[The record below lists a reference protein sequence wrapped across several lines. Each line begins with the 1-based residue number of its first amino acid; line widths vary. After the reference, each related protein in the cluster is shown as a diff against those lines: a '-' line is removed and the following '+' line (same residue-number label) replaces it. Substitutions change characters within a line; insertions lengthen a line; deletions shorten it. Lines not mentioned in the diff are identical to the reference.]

1 VQASFGAT
9 ILIELSEQEQARVAR
24 VQQELEEGIAGLVD
38 IGPSISIFG
47 GARAKVDSSVYAE
60 AHKLAGLLAA
70 EGISIVTG
78 GGPGVMEAANLG
90 ASEQT
95 GRSVGLNI
103 ELPREQLANP
113 YLDIGLNF
121 RYFFTRK
128 FLLIK
133 RAIGFAIFPGGFGTV
148 DELFE
153 LLTLLQTGKMAA
165 TPVVLI
171 GESYWGGLYQWL
183 LEKTLPAGYIE
194 AEDMTWLHLVDDTDL
209 AAELLLAHY
218 FELQQA

>member
-1 VQASFGAT
+1 M
-9 ILIELSEQEQARVAR
+9 IELSEQERARVAR

-47 GARAKVDSSVYAE
+47 GARAEADSHVYAE
-60 AHKLAGLLAA
+60 ARKLAALLAA
-70 EGISIVTG
+70 EGITIVTG

-90 ASEQT
+90 ASEES

-133 RAIGFAIFPGGFGTV
+133 RAIGFAILPGGFGTI

-153 LLTLLQTGKMAA
+153 LLTLLQTGKMKP

-171 GESYWGGLYQWL
+171 GEDYWRGLYQWL
-183 LEKTLPAGYIE
+183 QQQTLVEGYIDV
-194 AEDMTWLHLVDDTDL
+194 EDLTWLHLVKDAEL
-209 AAELLLAHY
+209 AAEVLLAHY
-218 FELQQA
+218 GELQR

>member
-1 VQASFGAT
+1 M
-9 ILIELSEQEQARVAR
+9 IELSEQEQARVAR

-47 GARAKVDSSVYAE
+47 GARAKVGSTVYAQ
-60 AHKLAGLLAA
+60 AHRLAGLLAA
-70 EGISIVTG
+70 QGISIVTG

-90 ASEQT
+90 ASEET
-95 GRSVGLNI
+95 GHSVGLNI

-113 YLDIGLNF
+113 YLEIGLNF

-153 LLTLLQTGKMAA
+153 LLTLLQTGKMAP

-171 GESYWGGLYQWL
+171 GESYWSGLYQWL
-183 LEKTLPAGYIE
+183 RQQTLPAGYIE
-194 AEDMTWLHLVDDTDL
+194 AEDMDWLHLVDDIDL
-209 AAELLLAHY
+209 AADLLLAHY

>member
-9 ILIELSEQEQARVAR
+9 ILIELSEQERARVAR
-24 VQQELEEGIAGLVD
+24 VQQELEEGIAALVD

-47 GARAKVDSSVYAE
+47 GARAAVDSTVYAE
-60 AHKLAGLLAA
+60 ARKLAGLLAA
-70 EGISIVTG
+70 EGITIVTG

-90 ASEQT
+90 ASEQA

-133 RAIGFAIFPGGFGTV
+133 RAIGFAIFPGGFGTI

-171 GESYWGGLYQWL
+171 GESYWSGLYQWL
-183 LEKTLPAGYIE
+183 QQQTLPAGYIN
-194 AEDMTWLHLVDDTDL
+194 AEDMAWLHLVDNTEL

-218 FELQQA
+218 FELQR